1 MAGRSAAADGFDA
14 ERKGRRDYF
23 QHGHRP
29 QYGRQD
35 RRLGTG
41 VDTTDPGYLGILR
54 AVRVQIRSASCRFL
68 GYARMPQR
76 VSESHPL
83 KLPIDSIELD
93 YSRSRI
99 LHACEPQIELDFGNS
114 PANIWPQP
122 LPPLTANALL
132 DLQRGRTL
140 ECLH

>member
-1 MAGRSAAADGFDA
+1 
-14 ERKGRRDYF
+14 
-23 QHGHRP
+23 
-29 QYGRQD
+29 
-35 RRLGTG
+35 
-41 VDTTDPGYLGILR
+41 
-54 AVRVQIRSASCRFL
+54 
-68 GYARMPQR
+68 MPQR

-122 LPPLTANALL
+122 LPPLATPYFLALREL
-132 DLQRGRTL
+132 KFGVLAMKGPSVEVDV
-140 ECLH
+140 